1 MSEPRDALIVL
12 MRILQEIPEDQTEFR
27 EELENLG
34 KNSLAYRSPE
44 IRMQPS
50 TWVVVDVIMKKYIP
64 DADPNNEQWKKN
76 CIDIFVGNK

>member
-34 KNSLAYRSPE
+34 KNSLVYRSPD

-50 TWVVVDVIMKKYIP
+50 TWVVFDVIMKKYIP
-64 DADPNNEQWKKN
+64 DMLVSEQWKKN
-76 CIDIFVGNK
+76 CIDIFVGTK

>member
-12 MRILQEIPEDQTEFR
+12 LGILQEIPEDQTEFR
-27 EELENLG
+27 EELENLV

-50 TWVVVDVIMKKYIP
+50 TWVAVDVIMKKYIP
-64 DADPNNEQWKKN
+64 DMLVSEQWKKN
-76 CIDIFVGNK
+76 CIDIFVGTK